1 MPWRRGIDP
10 GLREFDPHCVEVAD
24 SASGRPAASL
34 RCNEEAVPTNISFR
48 QSLGG
53 RMLLFG
59 VLPTAVILLGI
70 NAWLASTMVSELRAE
85 NEHDMQ
91 MLAERVATEIDR
103 GNTRAV
109 LVAQVMAFA
118 QANGMFSDRRASV
131 AYSRQV
137 LEAMPELTGAYFG
150 YEPNSDLQ
158 DGGALHRW
166 PELADAMTEEG
177 RFIPYWFRD
186 HEDNEVLRLE
196 PLVDMETSLY
206 YQGCKEQF
214 LREGRAL
221 PMVTEPY
228 VYEGKMIVEQTYPI
242 VIDGSFVGIA
252 GVDRALSDIETFLHE
267 IKERDEVDVFLVS
280 RAGKF
285 VAATIESSDAFSPQN
300 TTTAGEP
307 LLRTKRVDETTYG
320 EIFGPLYENRSEAGF
335 ELALDPL
342 LGKRHYFA
350 SASIATGDWMVV
362 LSRSEATVTAPIR
375 EKMIPIVT
383 IVAIGLLAVAG
394 LSLWVTRTSSAR
406 IRRAVDAADRMA
418 LGDATIEM
426 AADANAPDET
436 GRLNDSFQRLAE
448 SYREIT
454 QMCVA
459 IAQGDF
465 SRTFPERSDKDVLAV
480 ALNEMSSKRQQAE
493 QAVVRARD
501 AAEDA
506 NRAKSD
512 FLAKMSHELRTPMN
526 AIIGYSEM
534 LEEEAEDLE
543 QAEFI
548 PDLQKIQAAG
558 RHLLALIN
566 DILDLSKIEA
576 GKMDL
581 FLEHFDVASVI
592 QEVAGTIEPLARKN
606 SNTLVIECADDVGSM
621 HSDLVKLRQ
630 GLFNLLSNAC
640 KFTKQGTVR
649 LSATRSADAG
659 GDRMSFSV
667 SDNGIG
673 MSEDEVGRIFEA
685 FGQAD
690 SSTTRQFGGT
700 GLGLTITRRFS
711 EMLGGGVS
719 VASEKGVG
727 STFTIELP
735 AESPETPAH
744 AEASSG
750 DTITGPEEGP
760 LILAIDDDASARD
773 LLSRTLAK
781 EGFRVATATNGDD
794 GLRLARELQPVAVT
808 LDVMMPGLDGWA
820 VLSRLKADPETAQ
833 IPVVMCTILRD
844 EAMAFSL
851 GASDFITKPI
861 DRDRLVGLLGHFQAG
876 ATSDALVIEDD
887 PDSRDVLVRLLARE
901 GWKVRSAENGAEG
914 LERVAESKPGL
925 ILLDL
930 MMPVMDGFEFL
941 SRLRSRDE
949 WRKLPV
955 IVVSA
960 KDLTPEEKQFLEDA
974 TQRVVTKGSD
984 SGQSLLSAIGKAVE
998 DQTQRA

>member
-1 MPWRRGIDP
+1 VSSWPRD
-10 GLREFDPHCVEVAD
+10 
-24 SASGRPAASL
+24 
-34 RCNEEAVPTNISFR
+34 EEAVPTTIPFR
-48 QSLGG
+48 HSLGG

-59 VLPTAVILLGI
+59 VFPTALILLGI
-70 NAWLASTMVSELRAE
+70 NAWLANTMVNELRSE

-91 MLAERVATEIDR
+91 MLAERVAAEIDR

-118 QANGMFSDRRASV
+118 QSNGMFADRVASV

-158 DGGALHRW
+158 DAGALRRW
-166 PELADAMTEEG
+166 PELADAMSEDG

-186 HEDNEVLRLE
+186 LDDNELLRLD

-214 LREGRAL
+214 LREGRPL

-242 VIDGSFVGIA
+242 VVDGAFVGIA
-252 GVDRALSDIETFLHE
+252 GVDRALSDIETFLQE

-285 VAATIESSDAFSPQN
+285 VAATIEADGAGDGTQTAADDA
-300 TTTAGEP
+300 T
-307 LLRTKRVDETTYG
+307 LLRTKEIDETAYA
-320 EIFGPLYENRSEAGF
+320 ELFGPLYRDRAEAGF
-335 ELALDPL
+335 ELSIDPL
-342 LGKRHYFA
+342 HGERHYFA
-350 SASIATGDWMVV
+350 SAPIATGDWMVV
-362 LSRSEATVTAPIR
+362 LSRSEAVVTAPIR
-375 EKMIPIVT
+375 EKMIPIAV
-383 IVAIGLLAVAG
+383 IVAAGLLAVG
-394 LSLWVTRTSSAR
+394 TLSWWVTRTSSAR
-406 IRRAVDAADRMA
+406 IRRAVHAADRMA
-418 LGDATIEM
+418 LGDATVEM
-426 AADANAPDET
+426 AADETVRDET
-436 GRLNDSFQRLAE
+436 GRLYESFQRLAE
-448 SYREIT
+448 SYGQIT
-454 QMCVA
+454 EMCVA
-459 IAQGDF
+459 IAKGDF
-465 SRTFPERSDKDVLAV
+465 SRTFPERSSKDVLAV
-480 ALNEMSSKRQQAE
+480 ALNEMSTKRQQAE
-493 QAVVRARD
+493 QDVLRARD

-543 QAEFI
+543 QQDFV

-581 FLEHFDVASVI
+581 FLEHFDVAQVI
-592 QEVAGTIEPLARKN
+592 QEVSATIEPLARKN
-606 SNTLVIECADDVGSM
+606 GNTLVIECADDVGSM
-621 HSDLVKLRQ
+621 YSDLVKLRQ

-640 KFTKQGTVR
+640 KFTKEGTVR
-649 LSATRSADAG
+649 LAVVRRSEPK
-659 GDRMSFSV
+659 GDRLSFSV
-667 SDNGIG
+667 GDSGIG
-673 MSEDEVGRIFEA
+673 LSEEEIGRIFEA

-690 SSTTRQFGGT
+690 TSTTRKFGGT
-700 GLGLTITRRFS
+700 GLGLTITKRFS
-711 EMLGGGVS
+711 EMLGGGIS
-719 VASEKGVG
+719 VESEKGVG

-735 AESPETPAH
+735 AEAPETPVRAD
-744 AEASSG
+744 AARDEDSE
-750 DTITGPEEGP
+750 TIAGPDQGS
-760 LILAIDDDASARD
+760 LLLVIDDDASARD

-781 EGFRVATATNGDD
+781 EGFRVATASNGDD

-851 GASDFITKPI
+851 GASDFITKPV
-861 DRDRLVGLLGHFQAG
+861 DRERLVGLLGHFRGGDANG
-876 ATSDALVIEDD
+876 ALVIEDD

-901 GWKVRSAENGAEG
+901 GWKVRSAENGAAG
-914 LERVAESKPGL
+914 LERVAESTPDL

-941 SRLRSRDE
+941 SELRSHAE

-960 KDLTPEEKQFLEDA
+960 KELTPEEKQFLEDA
-974 TQRVVTKGSD
+974 TQRVVTKGAD
-984 SGQSLLSAIGKAVE
+984 SGQSLLGAIGKAVGE
-998 DQTQRA
+998 RSA